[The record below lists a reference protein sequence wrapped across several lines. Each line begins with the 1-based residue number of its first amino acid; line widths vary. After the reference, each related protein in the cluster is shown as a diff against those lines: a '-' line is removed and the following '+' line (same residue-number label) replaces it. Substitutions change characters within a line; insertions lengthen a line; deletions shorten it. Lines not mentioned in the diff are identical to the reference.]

1 MGLDL
6 ARLLVGLGGGARP
19 GKTLSGA
26 RGWGWGVGLDLAR
39 LLVGLGGGARPG
51 KTVSGARGWG

>member
-6 ARLLVGLGGGARP
+6 ARLLVGLG
-19 GKTLSGA
+19 
-26 RGWGWGVGLDLAR
+26 
-39 LLVGLGGGARPG
+39 VGLGGGAKPG

>member
-6 ARLLVGLGGGARP
+6 ARLLVELGDGA
-19 GKTLSGA
+19 K
-26 RGWGWGVGLDLAR
+26 
-39 LLVGLGGGARPG
+39 PG

>member
-6 ARLLVGLGGGARP
+6 ARLLVGLGVE
-19 GKTLSGA
+19 L
-26 RGWGWGVGLDLAR
+26 GVGLDLAR

-51 KTVSGARGWG
+51 KTVSGARGWC